1 MRYHPLLGI
10 LLLSTTLV
18 LLSGCVSIP
27 PGQEDPKDP
36 LQSYNRTMYSIN
48 DTVDSYV
55 IKPVAKGYKAVT
67 PNVMREG
74 ISNFFSNIGDITVFI
89 NDLLQGKLTQ
99 GGEDAGRFVVNTTAG
114 IVGFFD
120 VAKHIGLE
128 KHNEDF
134 GQTLA
139 VWGWEDSPYLV
150 LPLLGPSTIRDGLGL
165 VAAYPFSFYANSH
178 ASTTHLTEI
187 GALEVVNTRAGLL
200 AASNVLNT
208 AALDPYTFVRDAY
221 LQRRR
226 NLIFDGHPPHNK
238 EDDE

>member
-1 MRYHPLLGI
+1 MVFQRVH
-10 LLLSTTLV
+10 LLLFTGLTLFF
-18 LLSGCVSIP
+18 LTGCVSVP
-27 PGQEDPKDP
+27 PGQEDAKDP

-48 DTVDSYV
+48 DSLDSYV

-67 PNVMREG
+67 PNVMRDG
-74 ISNFFSNIGDITVFI
+74 ISNFFSNIGDITVFL
-89 NDLLQGKLTQ
+89 NDLLQGKVSQ
-99 GGEDAGRFVVNTTAG
+99 GAQDAGRFAVNTTVG
-114 IVGFFD
+114 ILGFID

-150 LPLLGPSTIRDGLGL
+150 LPLLGPSTIRDGLGTL
-165 VAAYPFSFYANSH
+165 AAYPFSFYANSH
-178 ASTTHLTEI
+178 ANSTHLTEI

-200 AASNVLNT
+200 AASNVLQT

-226 NLIFDGHPPHNK
+226 NLIYDGHPPRSK